1 MPIADSNGCRIYYET
16 FGEGEPMLLVAGQA
30 SDRHS
35 WDSVRE
41 GLQARHQVITYDHR
55 GTGLSDK
62 PKEPIY
68 TTRLLAAD
76 AIAVLD
82 SLEIERA
89 HAYGV
94 SMGGRICQWLGIEHG
109 ARVASLILCSTTPG
123 NAHGVAGDSEISE
136 AMTKGFAD
144 QEAARLVMSTI
155 FSLGW
160 VATHREVL
168 LAWQEHSPPPFAQAL
183 HFQCSE
189 AHDAWALLPTIKNPT
204 LVMHGS
210 ADRLNPTA
218 NAPLLASAIHDSELR
233 IIDGG
238 LHGAYY
244 ERADEC
250 NAIVLDFLARH
261 PIQPILEAPR

>member
-16 FGEGEPMLLVAGQA
+16 FGKGEPLLLVAGQA
-30 SDRHS
+30 SDLHG
-35 WDSVRE
+35 WDGVRE
-41 GLQARHQVITYDHR
+41 GLQAHHQVIVYDHR

-62 PKEPIY
+62 PKEPAY

-82 SLEIERA
+82 SIGIERA

-123 NAHGVAGDSEISE
+123 NPHGVARDPEISA
-136 AMTKGFAD
+136 AMMRGSAD
-144 QEAARLVMSTI
+144 QEAARLVMSTV
-155 FSLGW
+155 FSSEW
-160 VATHREVL
+160 IATHMEVL
-168 LAWQEHSPPPFAQAL
+168 LAMQARAIPPFAQAL

-189 AHDAWALLPTIKNPT
+189 AHDAWELLPTIKNPT
-204 LVMHGS
+204 LVLHGS

-218 NAPLLASAIHDSELR
+218 NAPLIASAIPGAELR
-233 IIDGG
+233 MIDGG
-238 LHGAYY
+238 LHGAYR
-244 ERADEC
+244 ERAEEC
-250 NAIVLDFLARH
+250 NAIVLDFLARRR
-261 PIQPILEAPR
+261 ISKAQP

>member
-1 MPIADSNGCRIYYET
+1 MPIADSNGCHIYYET
-16 FGEGEPMLLVAGQA
+16 YGDDEPLLLVAGQA
-30 SDRHS
+30 SDHHS
-35 WDSVRE
+35 WDGVRE
-41 GLQARHQVITYDHR
+41 GLQTRYQVIVYDHR

-62 PKEPIY
+62 PTEPAY

-82 SLEIERA
+82 SLGIERA
-89 HAYGV
+89 HACGV

-123 NAHGVAGDSEISE
+123 NAHGVARDSEISA
-136 AMTKGFAD
+136 AMTKGLAD
-144 QEAARLVMSTI
+144 QEAAKLVMSTL
-155 FSLGW
+155 FTPGW
-160 VATHREVL
+160 IATHMEVL
-168 LAWQEHSPPPFAQAL
+168 QAMQERAIPPFAQAL

-204 LVMHGS
+204 LVLHGS

-218 NAPLLASAIHDSELR
+218 NAPLIASAIPDAELR

-238 LHGAYY
+238 LHGAYL

-261 PIQPILEAPR
+261 PIQKIEP